1 MRDGRILAALVVA
14 GVVAY
19 LLITAVPTAEVL
31 DGGPP
36 IPTDQTSRTPDAGL
50 RPPAVHVT
58 PPPLTMR
65 EAQLAAAESRAITRV
80 LAYTPYVSAGGHRR
94 REIALTFDDGPSAF
108 TQRLLGEL
116 RALHVPATFFQIGY
130 AINEFPRYAAREVR
144 FGFAIGDHTLTHPF
158 LASMS
163 LAAQRH
169 EILGDATE
177 IHAYG
182 APYPRLMR
190 PPYESFNRLTTQV
203 TRAARMLMVLW
214 TVDTADYTRPGVG
227 RIVYA
232 AVSGA
237 RPGAIILMH
246 DGGGPRAQTVAAIPR
261 IVRDLRRRH
270 YRLVTVPRLMLDDP
284 PPRPPPPPLAHKAR
298 PAPRTTRAAK
308 RHTAAGH
315 NARPVLHKA
324 GPVVHKA
331 GPVVHKAGPVVHRAP
346 AHAATALVHAP
357 PRVGQI

>member
-1 MRDGRILAALVVA
+1 MRDGRILAALVLA
-14 GVVAY
+14 GVLAY
-19 LLITAVPTAEVL
+19 LLITAVPTADVVS
-31 DGGPP
+31 GGPP
-36 IPTDQTSRTPDAGL
+36 IPTDQTSRPSPAGPQAPL
-50 RPPAVHVT
+50 VHVT
-58 PPPLTMR
+58 PPPLTTR
-65 EAQLAAAESRAITRV
+65 EAQVAAAEGQAITRI
-80 LAYTPYVSAGGHRR
+80 LAYMPYVSRGGDQR

-116 RALHVPATFFQIGY
+116 KALHVPATFFQIGY

-158 LASMS
+158 LANMS

-190 PPYESFNRLTTQV
+190 PPYESFNQLTTQV
-203 TRAARMLMVLW
+203 TKAAQMLMVLW
-214 TVDTADYTRPGVG
+214 TVDTADYTRPGVR
-227 RIVYA
+227 RIVYS

-246 DGGGPRAQTVAAIPR
+246 DGGGPRSQTVAAIPT

-284 PPRPPPPPLAHKAR
+284 PPRPAKHKPRLTPPR
-298 PAPRTTRAAK
+298 TRAAK
-308 RHTAAGH
+308 HH
-315 NARPVLHKA
+315 
-324 GPVVHKA
+324 
-331 GPVVHKAGPVVHRAP
+331 AP
-346 AHAATALVHAP
+346 AHKHKAKALRRKAKALPHKAKALPHKAKAVVHSPTRAS
-357 PRVGQI
+357 RI